1 MNRKMVFDIPEEIIH
16 ILDILN
22 KNGFSAYIVGG
33 CVRDI
38 LLGQTPKDWDITTD
52 AKPED
57 VKRFFPRVFETG
69 INHGTVTAVINDT
82 NYEIT
87 TFRTSTYEETSTL
100 TEDLSLRDFTINAI
114 AYHPQEGIIDPFSGI
129 SDLEKSTI
137 RAVGNPHDRFEEDPL
152 RMLRAVRFSSTL
164 GFKIDDSVLSS
175 IKENC
180 SKIEKVSVERIR
192 DELSKI
198 LTSDRPEEF
207 VTLRETGLLKHILPE
222 FDICFDITQNHPYHI
237 YNVAMHTLRTVS
249 SIEKNTALRWTM
261 LLHDTGKAVTKT
273 TDNKGIDHFYGHQ
286 KKSMDIAKRVLE
298 RYKFDNAT
306 TQKILI
312 LIKYHDMRINPDNKS
327 VRKAVSK
334 MGEDIFPDLLKVQ
347 KADKSGQNPEY
358 FDEGTAILNKIQ
370 EIYLDIKKNNQ
381 CLTIKDLAI
390 NGDDLL
396 AMGFEQGRDMGVVL
410 KMLLNA
416 VLENPEL
423 NTKEKLMELA
433 DDLENSFYK

>member
-1 MNRKMVFDIPEEIIH
+1 
-16 ILDILN
+16 
-22 KNGFSAYIVGG
+22 
-33 CVRDI
+33 
-38 LLGQTPKDWDITTD
+38 
-52 AKPED
+52 
-57 VKRFFPRVFETG
+57 
-69 INHGTVTAVINDT
+69 
-82 NYEIT
+82 
-87 TFRTSTYEETSTL
+87 
-100 TEDLSLRDFTINAI
+100 
-114 AYHPQEGIIDPFSGI
+114 
-129 SDLEKSTI
+129 
-137 RAVGNPHDRFEEDPL
+137 
-152 RMLRAVRFSSTL
+152 
-164 GFKIDDSVLSS
+164 
-175 IKENC
+175 
-180 SKIEKVSVERIR
+180 
-192 DELSKI
+192 
-198 LTSDRPEEF
+198 
-207 VTLRETGLLKHILPE
+207 
-222 FDICFDITQNHPYHI
+222 
-237 YNVAMHTLRTVS
+237 
-249 SIEKNTALRWTM
+249 M